1 MKATVQL
8 KFYVS
13 EDEEAEIR
21 RKCAAAGKSVSRAAA
36 DALLRYWQPNRTS
49 PARHR
54 HRASYGRVMGLPG
67 RACLRL

>member
-8 KFYVS
+8 KFYVT
-13 EDEEAEIR
+13 EDEDIAIR

-36 DALLRYWQPNRTS
+36 DALLRYWQPDRTS
-49 PARHR
+49 PAHRR
-54 HRASYGRVMGLPG
+54 HRASSGRAVGLPG